1 MTGTDN
7 TFKKITNNDIYLI
20 LQEVRD
26 EVKKT
31 NGRVTRA
38 EQRLDDIKD
47 HFAEDKAD
55 LNSRFSKVWA
65 VIGGIISAMLAIAL
79 WIIEKLF

>member
-7 TFKKITNNDIYLI
+7 TFKKITNNDIYSI

-47 HFAEDKAD
+47 HFRDTEKSLDG
-55 LNSRFSKVWA
+55 RFSKVWA
-65 VIGGIISAMLAIAL
+65 VIGGIISAMLVIAL

>member
-47 HFAEDKAD
+47 HFKDNEKSLD
-55 LNSRFSKVWA
+55 SRFSKVWA
-65 VIGGIISAMLAIAL
+65 VIGGIISAMLVIAL